1 MENSNIKKNMLWN
14 AAGNLI
20 YLFCQWLITI
30 LVANIGS
37 FTDAGVLSIAMSV
50 SATFQTVALFG
61 IRNYQNSDIEGKYSD
76 TCYVSFRI
84 LSCGA
89 ALALCMLFSLV
100 TGYRSNQLLSIFL
113 FMLFRLSENF
123 SDVLHGIAQK
133 NGRLDLAGKSYI
145 FRGIG
150 VLTAFVIIFK
160 LSSSLTIALLTMA
173 IISWLCT
180 VIYDIPVIKKLS
192 SFKLIQRSEKP
203 WSLAKIALPLCAY
216 QFMSNSFLTIAKLI
230 LEQQTTEEILGIYS
244 SIFAPAL
251 LITSALNY
259 FYAPFV
265 TYFAEVNSKHDTRTF
280 IRTFVKILCVVMAVA
295 VITIIAAIFFGDFAL
310 KLLFGEKILA
320 YSYLLIP
327 ILISIFA
334 SAIFTFLCTICVV
347 LRDFVC
353 LLIAC
358 GAGLLS
364 EILLTGKWIELA
376 GINAASYGYTLA
388 SCIASTILLFR
399 IMRILFGKHKKGA

>member
-89 ALALCMLFSLV
+89 ALTLCMLFSLV